1 MTPPIL
7 ILGGTAEARHLA
19 AELTARGACVLSSLA
34 GRVRN
39 PALPVGEVRVGGFG
53 GVDGLADWL
62 VENRPPAVVDATHP
76 FATNISTNAV
86 AACARAQVPLLR
98 LERPGWSEHP
108 LADTWCWVDDMEHV
122 CRAME
127 SLGTRPLITT
137 GRQGLDH
144 YGPWRERWALVR
156 VVDPPENPP
165 AAWEILCRRGPFDI
179 DAERD
184 LLRTHRIDV
193 LTTKDSGS
201 ALTEPKLLAA
211 HELGVAVVVVRRPTP
226 QEVEVV
232 NTVDAATRWALR
244 HL

>member
-7 ILGGTAEARHLA
+7 ILGGTVDARRLA
-19 AELTARGACVLSSLA
+19 DELTARGTRVLSSLA

-53 GVDGLADWL
+53 GVEGLAAWL
-62 VENRPPAVVDATHP
+62 REHQAVAVVDATHP
-76 FATNISTNAV
+76 FAANISSNAV
-86 AACARAQVPLLR
+86 AACVRASVPLLR

-108 LADTWCWVDDMEHV
+108 LADTWRWVDGMENV

-165 AAWEILCRRGPFDI
+165 AAWEILCRRGPFDL
-179 DAERD
+179 DAERALMREHD
-184 LLRTHRIDV
+184 IDV
-193 LTTKDSGS
+193 LTTKDSGGS
-201 ALTEPKLLAA
+201 LTEPKLRAA
-211 HELGVAVVVVRRPTP
+211 HDLGVQVVIVRRPTP
-226 QEVEVV
+226 PEVDVV
-232 NTVDAATRWALR
+232 NTVDAATRWVLKHA
-244 HL
+244 